1 MLDLGFLIVVLAV
14 LMPFLVLMVGFYLK
28 SNRQKKESLDTLM
41 QRVGVE
47 ASQEQKYR
55 TAYRSI
61 QQKDTLLRWGASFLK
76 KAGLQDTKIVVRL
89 LIVQSLLL
97 FFSAYLLSTRFNHL
111 DGQTIMIAIV
121 LPLLPLFLILFK
133 KKQRQNRLRHQF
145 PEMLDAIVRAL
156 QSGYGIDGALSMIAE
171 EFRAPLGKEVKEV
184 NRQLTLGISMREILR
199 DFQTRV
205 EIPEAQFFVVTLIIQ
220 RETGGQLAPIL
231 EELSRLMRRREMF
244 QAKLKTLTAESRFTA
259 VFLGLAPL
267 GYLGYKYFFDP
278 ASMAFFLNDP
288 TGQNILMISLV
299 LMLSGAMILK
309 SMLRIKF

>member
-1 MLDLGFLIVVLAV
+1 MLDLGFLIVVLAIM
-14 LMPFLVLMVGFYLK
+14 MPFLVLAAGFYFK
-28 SNRQKKESLDTLM
+28 SNRQKKEALDTLM
-41 QRVGVE
+41 QRVGIE
-47 ASQEQKYR
+47 SSQKQNYR
-55 TAYRSI
+55 AAYHTI
-61 QQKDTLLRWGASFLK
+61 QQKDSILRWGASLLK
-76 KAGLQDTKIVVRL
+76 KAGLQDTKIVIRL
-89 LIVQSLLL
+89 LVIQSLLL

-111 DGQTIMIAIV
+111 DGKAVLIAIL
-121 LPLLPLFLILFK
+121 LPLLPSLFILFK
-133 KKQRQNRLRHQF
+133 KKQRQNRLRQQF

-184 NRQLTLGISMREILR
+184 NRQLTLGISMRDILR
-199 DFQTRV
+199 DFQTRI

-259 VFLGLAPL
+259 IFLGLAPL

-278 ASMAFFLNDP
+278 DSMAFFLNDP
-288 TGQNILMISLV
+288 TGQDILIISLV
-299 LMLSGAMILK
+299 LMISGAIILK

>member
-1 MLDLGFLIVVLAV
+1 MLDLGFLIVVLAI
-14 LMPFLVLMVGFYLK
+14 LMPFLVLTVGFYFK
-28 SNRQKKESLDTLM
+28 SNRQKKEALDTLM
-41 QRVGVE
+41 QRVGIQ
-47 ASQEQKYR
+47 ASQEQNYR
-55 TAYRSI
+55 AAYHSI
-61 QQKDTLLRWGASFLK
+61 QQKDSILRWGASFLK
-76 KAGLQDTKIVVRL
+76 KAGLQETKIVIRL
-89 LIVQSLLL
+89 LAVQSLLL
-97 FFSAYLLSTRFNHL
+97 FLSAYLLSTRFNQL
-111 DGQTIMIAIV
+111 DGQTVIIAI
-121 LPLLPLFLILFK
+121 LLPLFPLFFILFK
-133 KKQRQNRLRHQF
+133 KRQRQNRLRQQF

-184 NRQLTLGISMREILR
+184 NRQLTLGISMRDILR
-199 DFQTRV
+199 DFQTRI

-259 VFLGLAPL
+259 IFLGFAPL

-288 TGQNILMISLV
+288 TGQNILIISLV
-299 LMLSGAMILK
+299 LMISGAIILK

>member
-1 MLDLGFLIVVLAV
+1 MLDLGFLIVVLAIIMPIVV
-14 LMPFLVLMVGFYLK
+14 LTVGFYLK
-28 SNRQKKESLDTLM
+28 KNRQQKEILDTLM
-41 QRVGVE
+41 QRVGIE
-47 ASQEQKYR
+47 TSQKQTYR
-55 TAYRSI
+55 VAQRSL
-61 QQKDTLLRWGASFLK
+61 QQKDSVLRWVTSLLK
-76 KAGLQDTKIVVRL
+76 KAGLQDSKVMIRL
-89 LIVQSLLL
+89 AVIQSFLL
-97 FFSAYLLSTRFNHL
+97 FLSAYLLSTRFNQL
-111 DGQTIMIAIV
+111 DGQTVLIAI
-121 LPLLPLFLILFK
+121 LLLLLPTFFVLMK
-133 KKQRQNRLRHQF
+133 KRQRQNRLRQQF

-199 DFQTRV
+199 DFQTRI

-244 QAKLKTLTAESRFTA
+244 QAKLKTMTAESRFTA
-259 VFLGLAPL
+259 VFIGMAPL
-267 GYLGYKYFFDP
+267 GYLGYKYFFDS

-288 TGQNILMISLV
+288 TGQRILIISLILMFT
-299 LMLSGAMILK
+299 GAIILK

>member
-1 MLDLGFLIVVLAV
+1 MLDLGFLIVVLAI
-14 LMPFLVLMVGFYLK
+14 LMPFLVLMTGFYLK
-28 SNRQKKESLDTLM
+28 SNRQKKEVLDTLM
-41 QRVGVE
+41 QRVGIE
-47 ASQEQKYR
+47 ASQKQNYR
-55 TAYRSI
+55 AAYRPI
-61 QQKDTLLRWGASFLK
+61 QQKESILRWGSSVLK
-76 KAGLQDTKIVVRL
+76 KAGLQDSKIVIRL
-89 LIVQSLLL
+89 LVVQSLLF

-111 DGQTIMIAIV
+111 NGQTIIIATF
-121 LPLLPLFLILFK
+121 LPFLPSLFIWFK
-133 KKQRQNRLRHQF
+133 KKQRQNQLRQQF

-199 DFQTRV
+199 DFQTRI

-259 VFLGLAPL
+259 IFLGLAPL

-278 ASMAFFLNDP
+278 VSMAFFLNDS
-288 TGQNILMISLV
+288 TGQNILIASLV
-299 LMLSGAMILK
+299 LMIFGAIILK
-309 SMLRIKF
+309 SMLRMKF